1 VNKPAGM
8 ITTGDEPCTDCS
20 CTAAREWSLL
30 VSGSATAGMRS
41 AGLLKRE
48 GPAGAGLSQMHVG
61 RVIAR
66 ALGYLRARLLNRQD
80 RPARA
85 AAPARK

>member
-1 VNKPAGM
+1 
-8 ITTGDEPCTDCS
+8 
-20 CTAAREWSLL
+20 
-30 VSGSATAGMRS
+30 MRS

-48 GPAGAGLSQMHVG
+48 GPAGAGLPQMHVG
-61 RVIAR
+61 LVIAR